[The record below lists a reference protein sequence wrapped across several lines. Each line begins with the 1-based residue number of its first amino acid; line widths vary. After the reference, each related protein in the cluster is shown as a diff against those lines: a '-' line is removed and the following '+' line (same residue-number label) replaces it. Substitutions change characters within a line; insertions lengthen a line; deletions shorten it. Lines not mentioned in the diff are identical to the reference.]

1 MSNFIGT
8 LRHNIDGGNKIQ
20 LIWCGAILLTM
31 LMLAIL
37 HHKWRFY
44 EKKLKKWQDLC
55 FIPLLITIVHYL
67 IYVRGASL
75 LNVYTPLYLIA
86 VLALLLM
93 PLANM
98 RKGYRIV
105 GSVAGVL
112 TLVFGIFFCVIPKN
126 THNLARKSYSESFH
140 ALAQEMDRSYVLKEW
155 KDVDFSALENKYMP
169 MVKEAEQE
177 KDPAKFADAVEMFC
191 NELHDGHIQV
201 KYDYDTEKYRSVFEL
216 REYGLAMIGL
226 DSGEVIAVCTTDEV
240 NRLGIEDGT
249 VITKWNGKPVQQA
262 AAEDV
267 LDRGEPVKANADKVS
282 AMYLSGTGG
291 DTVEVSFLDKSGKE
305 QTAEL
310 HDLGENHTF
319 VEAYDAFT
327 QIQKTEQQNF
337 STKMLNDKCGYIV
350 MNAQTSGG
358 PRDLVSDF
366 SSRSDYMKKIFREKL
381 SSLKEQGMEYL
392 VVDLRDNMGG
402 CDAPTVS
409 FCELLTNEKYFTHG
423 LGVYRSGEYICTA
436 ERYIR
441 GTGEF
446 ADLKVVAL
454 TNLECISG
462 GDAASLYLSKLPNV
476 TLAGITDPSGSGQET
491 GGCCVLS
498 DSVVGVMY
506 PTGLLLGEDGVPYID
521 TKSDRIS
528 RDPVEVRIP
537 FDYDAAMKIFRDGQ
551 DYELEWAVSYLSSHA
566 E

>member
-1 MSNFIGT
+1 MGNFIGT
-8 LRHNIDGGNKIQ
+8 LRHNLDGGEKIHI
-20 LIWCGAILLTM
+20 IWCVAIMLTM
-31 LMLAIL
+31 LILAIL
-37 HHKWRFY
+37 HHKWRFNGH
-44 EKKLKKWQDLC
+44 KLKKWQDLC
-55 FIPLLITIVHYL
+55 FIPLLITIVHFC
-67 IYVRGASL
+67 IYVRDVSL
-75 LNVYTPLYLIA
+75 VNSCTPMYLIA
-86 VLALLLM
+86 VLALLMM

-98 RKGYRIV
+98 RKGYRVI
-105 GSVAGVL
+105 GSVVGVL
-112 TLVFGIFFCVIPKN
+112 TLVFGVFFCVLPKN
-126 THNLARKSYSESFH
+126 AHNFMGKSYSESFH
-140 ALAQEMDRSYVLKEW
+140 ELAQEMDRSYVLKEW

-177 KDPAKFADAVEMFC
+177 KDPGKFADAVKMFC
-191 NELHDGHIQV
+191 NELHDGHIMV
-201 KYDYDTEKYRSVFEL
+201 KRNYDTEKYTSVFEL
-216 REYGLAMIGL
+216 KEYGLAMIGL

-262 AAEDV
+262 AEEDV

-305 QTAEL
+305 QTAVL
-310 HDLGENHTF
+310 NDLGENNTF
-319 VEAYDAFT
+319 YEAYDAFT
-327 QIQKTEQQNF
+327 QIQKAEQPNF
-337 STKMLNDKCGYIV
+337 STKMLNDKCGYIT
-350 MNAQTSGG
+350 MNAQSSGSG
-358 PRDLVSDF
+358 LRDIINDLSG
-366 SSRSDYMKKIFREKL
+366 RSDYLKKIFRKKL
-381 SSLKEQGMEYL
+381 NSLKEQGMEYL
-392 VVDLRDNMGG
+392 VIDLRDNMGG

-423 LGVYRSGEYICTA
+423 LGLYRNGEYICAA

-454 TNLECISG
+454 TNLECISA

-498 DSVVGVMY
+498 DSVVEVLY

-521 TKSDRIS
+521 TKADRVS

-537 FDYDAAMKIFRDGQ
+537 FDYDAAMKIFRDGE
-551 DYELEWAVSYLSSHA
+551 DYELEWAVNYLN
-566 E
+566 EQ

>member
-8 LRHNIDGGNKIQ
+8 LRHSLDGGGKIQ
-20 LIWCGAILLTM
+20 LIWCGAIMLTM
-31 LMLAIL
+31 LILAIL

-44 EKKLKKWQDLC
+44 EQKLKKWQDLC
-55 FIPLLITIVHYL
+55 FIPLLITIVHYF

-93 PLANM
+93 PVANM

-112 TLVFGIFFCVIPKN
+112 TLVFGIFFCAIPKN
-126 THNLARKSYSESFH
+126 TCNLARKSYSESFH

-177 KDPAKFADAVEMFC
+177 KDPGKFADAVEMFC
-191 NELHDGHIQV
+191 NELHDGHIMVQRN
-201 KYDYDTEKYRSVFEL
+201 YDTEKYPSVFEL

-267 LDRGEPVKANADKVS
+267 LDRGEPVKSNADKVS

-291 DTVEVSFLDKSGKE
+291 DTVQITFLDKSGKE
-305 QTAEL
+305 QTAVL
-310 HDLGENHTF
+310 SDLGENNTF
-319 VEAYDAFT
+319 YEAYDAFT
-327 QIQKTEQQNF
+327 QIQKTEQPNF

-366 SSRSDYMKKIFREKL
+366 SSRSDYMKKEFRKKL

-423 LGVYRSGEYICTA
+423 LGVYRGGKYICAA

-454 TNLECISG
+454 TNLECISA

-498 DSVVGVMY
+498 DSVVGVLY

-521 TKSDRIS
+521 TRADRVS

-537 FDYDAAMKIFRDGQ
+537 FDYDAAMKIFRDGE
-551 DYELEWAVSYLSSHA
+551 DYELEWAVNYLS
-566 E
+566 EQ